1 MAAVCC
7 TEIIVVRWRV
17 MCCSL
22 CRACLWLLLQLVNA
36 YVNKVENDRLRER
49 EEAREK
55 GDSAE
60 LEELLRKEKYDTDLA
75 IR

>member
-1 MAAVCC
+1 M
-7 TEIIVVRWRV
+7 
-17 MCCSL
+17 CSL
-22 CRACLWLLLQLVNA
+22 PCCACLWLLLQLVNA